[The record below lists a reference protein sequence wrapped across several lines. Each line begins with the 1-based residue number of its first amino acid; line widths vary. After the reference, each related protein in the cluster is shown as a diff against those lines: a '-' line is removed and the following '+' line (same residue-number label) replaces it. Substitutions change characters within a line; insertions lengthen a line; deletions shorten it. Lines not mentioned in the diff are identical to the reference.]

1 MSDQKAKE
9 HRAKQ
14 TVNNLLLS
22 LLATAGLVLVLIFI
36 VPRDDSSRIPHI
48 DYAAVAEQASISSEK
63 DVLAPTLPKDWWSNK
78 ATWLGQPVDAVP
90 RFEVGFVGPKNQYI
104 GMTQAFGVNP
114 TWLALTL
121 KDVVLAK
128 DFKNARS
135 AISWSIYQSP
145 VVNNPPKTRDII
157 WITNIGEDAIL
168 LYGDGSEEEFKE
180 FTLSIEK
187 ELGAK

>member
-1 MSDQKAKE
+1 M
-9 HRAKQ
+9 
-14 TVNNLLLS
+14 
-22 LLATAGLVLVLIFI
+22 
-36 VPRDDSSRIPHI
+36 
-48 DYAAVAEQASISSEK
+48 
-63 DVLAPTLPKDWWSNK
+63 
-78 ATWLGQPVDAVP
+78 
-90 RFEVGFVGPKNQYI
+90 
-104 GMTQAFGVNP
+104 NP

-128 DFKNARS
+128 DFKNAGS

-157 WITNIGEDAIL
+157 WITNIGEDAVL

>member
-128 DFKNARS
+128 DFKNAGS

-157 WITNIGEDAIL
+157 WITNIGEDAVL

>member
-9 HRAKQ
+9 RRAKQ

-48 DYAAVAEQASISSEK
+48 DYAAVAEQASIASEK
-63 DVLAPTLPKDWWSNK
+63 DVLAPALPKDWWSNK

-90 RFEVGFVGPKNQYI
+90 RFEVGFVGPNNQYI

-121 KDVVLAK
+121 KDVVLSK
-128 DFKNARS
+128 EHKNPGS
-135 AISWSIYQSP
+135 NFVWSIYQSP

-157 WITNIGEDAIL
+157 WITNVDEDSIL
-168 LYGDGSEEEFKE
+168 LYGDGAEKEFKE